1 MSRTSYTIRANDEEE
16 NQSIHENLLKVLK
29 PEALCII
36 NMAKQH
42 HTWYLLQLT
51 PIEYEKIVS
60 YGIKPVLDDM
70 VLGLC
75 KK

>member
-1 MSRTSYTIRANDEEE
+1 MSRTSYTIRANDEE
-16 NQSIHENLLKVLK
+16 NQSIHDNILKVLE

-36 NMAKQH
+36 NMAKRH
-42 HTWYLLQLT
+42 HTWYLVNLT
-51 PIEYEKIVS
+51 AIEYEKIVS

-70 VLGLC
+70 VVGLC